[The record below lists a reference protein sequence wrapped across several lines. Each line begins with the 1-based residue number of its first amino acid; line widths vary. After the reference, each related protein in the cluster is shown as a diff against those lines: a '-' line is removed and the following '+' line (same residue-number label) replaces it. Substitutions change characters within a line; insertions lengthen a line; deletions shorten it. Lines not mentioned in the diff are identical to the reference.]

1 MCFRRSILPLC
12 SALQVEQFVLGS
24 LGLNS
29 GFPKR
34 TQPRRCSIDM
44 KKPEMNKHR
53 KNTKTTTGGVEFF
66 GGVRCEFQGKY
77 LSCPQQRYAKVLSEM
92 GLELGLKLV

>member
-1 MCFRRSILPLC
+1 
-12 SALQVEQFVLGS
+12 
-24 LGLNS
+24 
-29 GFPKR
+29 
-34 TQPRRCSIDM
+34 M